1 MDFKK
6 FWKESFAGFVL
17 KRILLAI
24 TIFVALAWITL
35 LIVDQ
40 YTRHGEFE
48 VGEDEN
54 GEADVAASR
63 VQEVRPTDAGA
74 AVAHHH
80 DHLENRPGE
89 LDPGRIG
96 DAPAVQAVEGAGDEV
111 LI

>member
-48 VGEDEN
+48 FF
-54 GEADVAASR
+54 
-63 VQEVRPTDAGA
+63 
-74 AVAHHH
+74 
-80 DHLENRPGE
+80 
-89 LDPGRIG
+89 
-96 DAPAVQAVEGAGDEV
+96 
-111 LI
+111 LIVVKS